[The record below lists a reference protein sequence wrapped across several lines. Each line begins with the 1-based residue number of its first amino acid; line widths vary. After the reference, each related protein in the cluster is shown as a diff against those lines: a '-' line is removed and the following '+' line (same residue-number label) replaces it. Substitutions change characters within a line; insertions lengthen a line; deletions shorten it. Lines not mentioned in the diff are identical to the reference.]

1 MRERQTEKEKKTG
14 RQRRLRRENGRIKHG
29 RIRAITKSNNYHTE
43 KQATTNKQR
52 GTDKRATYPNRREF
66 RLLLLRHAVGQEGGA
81 VDGKGVDHRHPTD
94 KQASNQLMLTAISAN
109 TKKQKETKNVK
120 QPMRSRRRRTEQF
133 RDTET
138 ASEYTS
144 R

>member
-1 MRERQTEKEKKTG
+1 MRERQTEKETKTG
-14 RQRRLRRENGRIKHG
+14 RQRRELRRENGRIKHG

-43 KQATTNKQR
+43 KHATTTKQR

-94 KQASNQLMLTAISAN
+94 KQSINVNSRSAN